1 MRLTPVTHCTMH
13 SSQEYHIHTSWTD
26 SRKNSAATSLE
37 CSKTGLHYDPYLACG
52 YLSSDCTALKRNTT
66 KGYTCTPPIYNSGQ
80 YAKCQVG
87 DTSGKFGNAVATSGL
102 KFEQL
107 SPLYDYHPP
116 VAANYLVGTSRTS
129 TFSSVVF
136 HCPGTNAR
144 LLCAKLNL
152 IPAGQSSVC
161 SFPGA
166 PVDATAQVQSDLD
179 KSKDM
184 VYKATIAFIIL
195 AIIAFI
201 LLLTTIILS
210 AQLCCKK
217 KSPALLAAEEKP
229 AQAIVGNY

>member
-1 MRLTPVTHCTMH
+1 MPVTHCTMH
-13 SSQEYHIHTSWTD
+13 SSQEYHIHTSWTN
-26 SRKNSAATSLE
+26 SAKNSAATSLE
-37 CSKTGLHYDPYLACG
+37 CKATGLHYDPYLACG
-52 YLSSDCTALKRNTT
+52 YPSSNCSALNRESP
-66 KGYTCTPPIYNSGQ
+66 KGYTCTPSIYSSGQ

-87 DTSGKFGNAVATSGL
+87 DTSGKFGNAFATSGL
-102 KFEQL
+102 KFQQL
-107 SPLYDYHPP
+107 GPLYDYHPP

-129 TFSSVVF
+129 TFASVVF

-152 IPAGQSSVC
+152 IPAGQSSAC
-161 SFPGA
+161 TFPGT
-166 PVDATAQVQSDLD
+166 PLDSTAQVQSDLD

-201 LLLTTIILS
+201 LLITTIVLS

-217 KSPALLAAEEKP
+217 KAPVPLATEERPAE
-229 AQAIVGNY
+229 AIVGNY